1 MDAQTSAA
9 RQQISSDQSSRV
21 DAQRIDRGVVRIGKP
36 DPTIDLSEVI
46 AADGGVSRTG
56 RKIFNTVPSAGQV
69 VRATQPIGSG
79 IAALDEISESSD
91 SLRKK
96 IFTKDEE
103 EPKKKKVILAW
114 LDATVLSCSDVP
126 PLELNIVGDE
136 EYTTFA
142 DSPISRPLRPAKTV
156 QDATARIEVFE
167 GHQRIKFNLTNRL
180 ALAEFYLRLNIYIW
194 SRSRG
199 FAYYSYITNDQ
210 RIFTNDPRLEGN
222 PNTFLENNEIVFA
235 KEPGTSWYKAVFTF
249 GVRSVDDSGCKLIN
263 DFVDL
268 QDFKFKFSRKLIP
281 VP

>member
-1 MDAQTSAA
+1 MDAQTAAA
-9 RQQISSDQSSRV
+9 RQQISSDQSTRV
-21 DAQRIDRGVVRIGKP
+21 DAQRIDRGVVRIGQA

-79 IAALDEISESSD
+79 IAALDEISESSE

-114 LDATVLSCSDVP
+114 LDATILSCSAVP

-142 DSPISRPLRPAKTV
+142 DTPTSRPLRPAKTV
-156 QDATARIEVFE
+156 QDASARIEVFE

-249 GVRSVDDSGCKLIN
+249 GVRAVDDSGCKLIN
-263 DFVDL
+263 DLVDL

>member
-1 MDAQTSAA
+1 MDAQTAAA
-9 RQQISSDQSSRV
+9 RQQISSDQSTRV
-21 DAQRIDRGVVRIGKP
+21 DAQRVDRGVVRIGQA

-56 RKIFNTVPSAGQV
+56 RKIFNTIATEGQV

-79 IAALDEISESSD
+79 IAALDEISESSE

-114 LDATVLSCSDVP
+114 IDATVLSCSDVP

-142 DSPISRPLRPAKTV
+142 DTPTSRPLRPAKTV

-180 ALAEFYLRLNIYIW
+180 ALAEFYIQLNIYIW

-210 RIFTNDPRLEGN
+210 RIFTNDPRLEGK
-222 PNTFLENNEIVFA
+222 PNTFLEDNEITFV
-235 KEPGTSWYKAVFTF
+235 KESGTSWYKAVFTF
-249 GVRSVDDSGCKLIN
+249 IVRAADDSGCKLIN
-263 DFVDL
+263 DLVDL

-281 VP
+281 AL